1 MKMYAGGLISS
12 VAHPYSNL
20 FVHAFQMYSSG
31 SVLDAASSQN
41 ESSHNLI
48 ACAEMNDLCC
58 RFMFPHSCPLS
69 DCVIV
74 LSHEWTCL
82 CALPCISGKC
92 LLIIPHGTPRGNVQ
106 TSVSRVVK
114 FLLHDSHQG
123 FNAPLTSTLKKSI
136 ADSFTEKI
144 FYEVASKKLRL

>member
-1 MKMYAGGLISS
+1 MKMCAGGLISS

-31 SVLDAASSQN
+31 SVLDALSSQN

-82 CALPCISGKC
+82 VPCHASVENAFSLFPMAHHGEMCKLVC
-92 LLIIPHGTPRGNVQ
+92 QELL
-106 TSVSRVVK
+106 S
-114 FLLHDSHQG
+114 
-123 FNAPLTSTLKKSI
+123 
-136 ADSFTEKI
+136 SFCMIHTR
-144 FYEVASKKLRL
+144 ASMHL